1 MSEPQ
6 TNNSLKANDEV
17 EKALLILRTKL
28 DDEAWTGQQDI
39 EFVHALA
46 QALAVIGFLAEET
59 QKLLQSSFAFM
70 RDVAASP
77 LVGPVDSSVSTAPT
91 QTPASAG
98 SRATRRTRERVSKK
112 PVQSSAYTPS
122 RGAEH
127 A

>member
-1 MSEPQ
+1 M
-6 TNNSLKANDEV
+6 NNSLKANEEV
-17 EKALLILRTKL
+17 EVALLILRTKL

-39 EFVHALA
+39 EFVQALA

-59 QKLLQSSFAFM
+59 QKLLQSAFAFM

-77 LVGPVDSSVSTAPT
+77 LIGPIDSSVSTTPT
-91 QTPASAG
+91 QTSASLR

-112 PVQSSAYTPS
+112 PAQTSAYAPS